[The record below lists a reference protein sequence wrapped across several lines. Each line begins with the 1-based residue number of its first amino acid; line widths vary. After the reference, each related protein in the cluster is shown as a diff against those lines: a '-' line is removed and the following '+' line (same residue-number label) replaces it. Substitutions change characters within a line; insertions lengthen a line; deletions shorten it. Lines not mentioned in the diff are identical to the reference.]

1 MFGFIVAGASLLGL
15 IVLARSRRHFP
26 GRGYFRSVALRR
38 LDTSPGQE
46 KVIRTALSDA
56 EALLGGLREDHREAR
71 QELAEIISQ
80 DSFDEARLGAWF
92 ERREGSW
99 REVKPKL
106 IELGRQV
113 HDVLDAE
120 QKKRL
125 GSWLRSGAL
134 RLGRHHRSHY
144 GHGLQGWGSAC

>member
-46 KVIRTALSDA
+46 KVIRMAVSEA
-56 EALLGGLREDHREAR
+56 EDLLGGFRDDHRKAR
-71 QELAEIISQ
+71 EELAQIVSQ
-80 DSFDEARLGAWF
+80 ETLDEGRLGAWF
-92 ERREGSW
+92 ESREASW

-106 IELGRQV
+106 VELGRQV

-134 RLGRHHRSHY
+134 RLGHRHSHY
-144 GHGLQGWGSAC
+144 AHGPRDCVYAC